1 MAAIDL
7 DSKAG
12 KPKSLGMW
20 LFILSDAFT
29 FAALIAASVYIR
41 LGSDG
46 WPRPF
51 TWSNVGYAFLMTI
64 VLGLSSYT
72 MIRAVRTGAQ
82 KWLMLTIALGIAFL
96 ALHGY
101 EWSRL
106 IGEGIK
112 PWSAGTFGASFFG
125 ITGLHMLHVLAG
137 VILIGVMAIG
147 RKPWDR
153 KKSCAGRLVSR
164 TVARRRVRPW
174 LASLLVSL
182 ATIWVPTPCRW

>member
-7 DSKAG
+7 DSKVY
-12 KPKSLGMW
+12 KPKPLGMW

-41 LGSDG
+41 LGSGG

-51 TWSNVGYAFLMTI
+51 TWSNVAYAFLMTL
-64 VLGLSSYT
+64 VLGASSYT
-72 MIRAVRTGAQ
+72 MLRAVRTRAQ
-82 KWLMLTIALGIAFL
+82 KWLMMTIVLGVAFL
-96 ALHGY
+96 ALHAY

-112 PWSAGTFGASFFG
+112 PWSAGSFGASFFG

-137 VILIGVMAIG
+137 VILLAIMALG
-147 RKPWDR
+147 RKRFTAEDVQMSGLYWQFVD
-153 KKSCAGRLVSR
+153 V
-164 TVARRRVRPW
+164 VW
-174 LASLLVSL
+174 LFVFVFLYVLSVG
-182 ATIWVPTPCRW
+182 

>member
-7 DSKAG
+7 DSKVQR
-12 KPKSLGMW
+12 PKSLGMW

-29 FAALIAASVYIR
+29 FASLIAASVYIR

-51 TWSNVGYAFLMTI
+51 TWSNVAYAFVMTI

-72 MIRAVRTGAQ
+72 MMRTVRTGAQ
-82 KWLMLTIALGIAFL
+82 KWLMMTIGLGIAFL

-112 PWSAGTFGASFFG
+112 PWSPGTFGASFFG

-137 VILIGVMAIG
+137 VILLGVMAVG
-147 RKPWDR
+147 RKRFAADDIELSGLYWQFVD
-153 KKSCAGRLVSR
+153 V
-164 TVARRRVRPW
+164 VW
-174 LASLLVSL
+174 LFVFVFLYVLSVG
-182 ATIWVPTPCRW
+182 